1 MERPTPTPESGEK
14 LPKPAENPV
23 PIIPPVGGQK
33 LPETPKP
40 LIIIPVHNEDSL
52 PNFPFT

>member
-1 MERPTPTPESGEK
+1 MERPRSTPESGEK

-33 LPETPKP
+33 LPKTPKP

-52 PNFPFT
+52 PNFPYT